1 MVTEYHDDPKARHFV
16 QASAILS
23 SSGQIDEGEGVAWDR
38 KKIVFEYFSS
48 LIPPLLHS
56 PLSLSPITNREAGKL
71 LKVRSPKFP
80 STACGQ
86 DLPRTL

>member
-1 MVTEYHDDPKARHFV
+1 MVTENHDDPKARHFV

-48 LIPPLLHS
+48 LPPPPPL
-56 PLSLSPITNREAGKL
+56 PLISFANHKP
-71 LKVRSPKFP
+71 
-80 STACGQ
+80 
-86 DLPRTL
+86 